1 MKSEVIKLYLCSKHA
16 LNSAALDAG
25 IGDNSCP
32 PARFYIADAV
42 GDFPHTAET
51 CMMTVESAIIFS
63 HVGDRAYAISANI
76 PQVNVLQS
84 SSSAG
89 VNSVRHGNTIALL
102 TGTHRVGTPAISLTQ
117 TLTPTKIVN
126 PIGGSIDIDT
136 HIVSVSGL
144 TRKFQHFY
152 IVLSLKFEDCGC
164 H

>member
-16 LNSAALDAG
+16 LNSATLDAE
-25 IGDNSCP
+25 IGNDSCP
-32 PARFYIADAV
+32 PARFYIPDAV
-42 GDFPHTAET
+42 GDFPHAAET

-63 HVGDRAYAISANI
+63 HVSDRAYAISANI

-84 SSSAG
+84 SSRAG

-126 PIGGSIDIDT
+126 PIGNSIDIDT
-136 HIVSVSGL
+136 HIVSETGL
-144 TRKFQHFY
+144 ARNFQHFY